1 MESPLKWIFSKFS
14 PFKLSLSRSSSKERP
29 TKTIKRNTTPENKIK
44 KVRVLETRCR
54 APLF

>member
-1 MESPLKWIFSKFS
+1 MESPIKWIFSKFS
-14 PFKLSLSRSSSKERP
+14 PFKLSFSRSTSKERP
-29 TKTIKRNTTPENKIK
+29 TKALKSNTTPEKKIK